1 VAYSDTAVF
10 VVKHDYTPRGEKKF
24 LNQPQLKYAK
34 KNWSSVMLF
43 NNELCKTLTPDYI
56 NRVGGLEL
64 HQFKWLF
71 NDDLIGELP
80 KTWNHLVGEYD
91 PNVDAKLVHF
101 TRGTPCFAGYEDQ
114 EFADEWFDVM
124 KKAMS
129 AKDASFKTTRNEIAE
144 AIGKD

>member
-1 VAYSDTAVF
+1 
-10 VVKHDYTPRGEKKF
+10 
-24 LNQPQLKYAK
+24 LKYAK